1 MKGIWKAVLFSTILI
16 ILKGWMKCNSL
27 LESFGSLLFSDFIG
41 DFIDV
46 AESSYKYFW
55 ELSVVRVF
63 PIIEHWGN
71 WAQCYVIYLL

>member
-1 MKGIWKAVLFSTILI
+1 
-16 ILKGWMKCNSL
+16 MKCNSL

-63 PIIEHWGN
+63 PIISHWGK
-71 WAQCYVIYLL
+71 WAQCYVIYLLSEIFLDGMMFEVKSSVWV